1 MPAKKGKRNYRREY
15 DTYHKKPA
23 QKKRRAQRNTA
34 RRKMVRAG
42 AVRKGSKKDVHHV
55 NRNTADNRRSNLRV
69 TTRRANRSYRRK

>member
-1 MPAKKGKRNYRREY
+1 
-15 DTYHKKPA
+15 
-23 QKKRRAQRNTA
+23 
-34 RRKMVRAG
+34 MVRAG